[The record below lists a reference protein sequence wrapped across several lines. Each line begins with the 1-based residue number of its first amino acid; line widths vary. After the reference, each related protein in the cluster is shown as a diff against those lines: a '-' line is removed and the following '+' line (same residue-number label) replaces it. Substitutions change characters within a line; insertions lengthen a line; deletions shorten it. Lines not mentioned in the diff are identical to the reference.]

1 MLNGA
6 LTIGTLDGANIEM
19 RDECGAEN
27 IYTFGFTV
35 EQVQQR
41 RQQGYDPNEN
51 LKNEELRLAIEQI
64 REGYFSPD
72 DRSRFHD
79 IIDQLLIG
87 GDYWMVLGDYQA
99 YIDKQREVSRDF
111 LNPQLWYSKCIHNI
125 GAASKFS
132 SDRTIE
138 QYAND
143 IWFEY
148 DSSRKVSFID
158 RCLIGIVHCI
168 QMVDRII
175 SKKNYRKSI
184 MKSQQSNISSQ
195 VFIPIFI
202 QKKKTTTKT
211 VAQYQ
216 SI

>member
-19 RDECGAEN
+19 REECGAEN

-41 RQQGYDPNEN
+41 RQQGYNPYDS
-51 LKNEELRLAIEQI
+51 LQNEELRLAIDQI

-79 IIDQLLIG
+79 IIDRLLVG

-99 YIDKQREVSRDF
+99 YIDKQQEVSRDF
-111 LNPQLWYSKCIHNI
+111 LHPQIWYSKCVHNI
-125 GAASKFS
+125 GAAAKFS

-138 QYAND
+138 QYANE
-143 IWFEY
+143 IWY
-148 DSSRKVSFID
+148 VYSRLLSIDAFLLVGNVHYIKKV
-158 RCLIGIVHCI
+158 G
-168 QMVDRII
+168 QTI
-175 SKKNYRKSI
+175 SKNNPHELIRQI
-184 MKSQQSNISSQ
+184 
-195 VFIPIFI
+195 
-202 QKKKTTTKT
+202 
-211 VAQYQ
+211 
-216 SI
+216 